1 MANTAHHLLRW
12 VANRASRLRPFCFR
26 SSLRLASQYADAAPA
41 VLSAPPAEAKA
52 ADKSVNKVSYS
63 YPLPPFKVFSPV
75 RVLSSLNVFRT
86 QALTINSIPTQAR
99 TINSSSTQ
107 AATPNVLSTPVL
119 DPSSLPSSRSVPAS
133 LPRTPSLPVS
143 ASPDSGVASQ
153 VSAGSGLVDVDS
165 CVSQEKLTPSAAV
178 EVEIDGLDVDGA
190 TDAAQVPVPV
200 KTAIK
205 FDQPREK
212 WWKLSA
218 EEKGL
223 SAQELWGFPLP
234 LTTVTR
240 VVRKLGQGGF
250 GAVYLVE
257 FLREDGDWVPMA
269 MK

>member
-12 VANRASRLRPFCFR
+12 VANRASLRPFCFR
-26 SSLRLASQYADAAPA
+26 SSLRLASQYADTAPA
-41 VLSAPPAEAKA
+41 VLCAPPAEAKT

-75 RVLSSLNVFRT
+75 RVLSSLNVFT

-99 TINSSSTQ
+99 ITNSPTQ

-119 DPSSLPSSRSVPAS
+119 EPSSLPSSRSVPAS

-153 VSAGSGLVDVDS
+153 VSAGSGLVDVGS

-190 TDAAQVPVPV
+190 TDAAQVPV